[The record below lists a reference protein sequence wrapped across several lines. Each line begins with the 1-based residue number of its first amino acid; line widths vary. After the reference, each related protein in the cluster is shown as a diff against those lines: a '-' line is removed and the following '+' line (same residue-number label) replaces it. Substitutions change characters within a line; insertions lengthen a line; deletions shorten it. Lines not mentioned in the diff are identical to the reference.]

1 MKIIFSLL
9 LFLFTL
15 NTVAQVPVSDP
26 EEVARKKEINSIKKQ
41 GEAVY
46 ADVYQEAA
54 TEEAALT
61 EAEQKSKEMLKTHVY
76 EIFSKR
82 MGMSKEDV
90 RAIWKVLESKCRHIV
105 VKRGDLFRVFTY
117 VMKNAVG
124 SNDPSDMLADNG
136 VAAVGTDVVPTP
148 EPVPATTQEPKPV
161 VPTPVPAPEPKPE
174 PKPVVPTPVPT
185 TPEPKPVVSAP
196 VPTPEPKPEPKPVAP
211 TPVPTPEPKPV
222 VPTPVPAPEVKSE
235 TTQTPEP
242 QSENAI
248 PVLCKTIIEKGN
260 FDSIYKYLKREK
272 AYQRLMYGTA
282 RNMQYPE
289 KCYIVLTNKGTG
301 EIVAVLD
308 KGQSERMNF
317 ITMKMDRYSNYRGG
331 NYSAIFIQEY

>member
-1 MKIIFSLL
+1 MKFIFSLL
-9 LFLFTL
+9 FLLFTVNVMGQL
-15 NTVAQVPVSDP
+15 PVTDP
-26 EEVARKKEINSIKKQ
+26 EETARKKEINSIKKT

-46 ADVYQEAA
+46 ADVYQEAT
-54 TEEAALT
+54 TEEAALS

-90 RAIWKVLESKCRHIV
+90 REIWKVLESKCKHIV

-124 SNDPSDMLADNG
+124 SSDP
-136 VAAVGTDVVPTP
+136 TDLIAENTQPATSNNISTP
-148 EPVPATTQEPKPV
+148 EQVTTSAPKPE
-161 VPTPVPAPEPKPE
+161 PAPAPKPEVKPE
-174 PKPVVPTPVPT
+174 PKPVVPTPA
-185 TPEPKPVVSAP
+185 PK
-196 VPTPEPKPEPKPVAP
+196 PEPKPEPAPVS
-211 TPVPTPEPKPV
+211 TPKPEPA
-222 VPTPVPAPEVKSE
+222 T
-235 TTQTPEP
+235 
-242 QSENAI
+242 QSEVVV

-260 FDSIYKYLKREK
+260 FDNVYKYLKREK

-317 ITMKMDRYSNYRGG
+317 VTMKMDRYSNYRGG

>member
-1 MKIIFSLL
+1 MKFIFSLL
-9 LFLFTL
+9 FLLFTVNVMGQL
-15 NTVAQVPVSDP
+15 PVTDP
-26 EEVARKKEINSIKKQ
+26 EETARKKEINSIKKT

-46 ADVYQEAA
+46 ADVYQEAT
-54 TEEAALT
+54 TEEAALS

-90 RAIWKVLESKCRHIV
+90 REIWKVLESKCKHIV

-124 SNDPSDMLADNG
+124 SSDP
-136 VAAVGTDVVPTP
+136 TDLIAENTQPATSNNISTP
-148 EPVPATTQEPKPV
+148 EQVTTSAPKPE
-161 VPTPVPAPEPKPE
+161 PAPAPKPEVKPE
-174 PKPVVPTPVPT
+174 PKPVVPT
-185 TPEPKPVVSAP
+185 SAP
-196 VPTPEPKPEPKPVAP
+196 KPEPKPEPAPVS
-211 TPVPTPEPKPV
+211 TPKPEPA
-222 VPTPVPAPEVKSE
+222 T
-235 TTQTPEP
+235 
-242 QSENAI
+242 QSEVVV

-260 FDSIYKYLKREK
+260 FDNVYKYLKREK

-317 ITMKMDRYSNYRGG
+317 VTMKMDRYSNYRGG

>member
-1 MKIIFSLL
+1 MKFIFSLL
-9 LFLFTL
+9 FLLFTVNVMGQL
-15 NTVAQVPVSDP
+15 PVTDP
-26 EEVARKKEINSIKKQ
+26 EETARKKEINSIKKT

-46 ADVYQEAA
+46 ADVYQEAT
-54 TEEAALT
+54 TEEAALS

-90 RAIWKVLESKCRHIV
+90 REIWKVLESKCKHIV

-124 SNDPSDMLADNG
+124 SSDPTDLIADNIQ
-136 VAAVGTDVVPTP
+136 ATTSNNLSTPEQVPTSAPKP
-148 EPVPATTQEPKPV
+148 EVKPEPKPV
-161 VPTPVPAPEPKPE
+161 VPTPAPTPAPKPEPKPEPAPTPKPEVKPE
-174 PKPVVPTPVPT
+174 PKPVVPTPVP
-185 TPEPKPVVSAP
+185 K
-196 VPTPEPKPEPKPVAP
+196 PEPKPESAPAPKPEPAP
-211 TPVPTPEPKPV
+211 TPAT
-222 VPTPVPAPEVKSE
+222 
-235 TTQTPEP
+235 
-242 QSENAI
+242 QSEVNV

-260 FDSIYKYLKREK
+260 FDSVYKYLKREK

-289 KCYIVLTNKGTG
+289 KCYIVLTNKSTG

-317 ITMKMDRYSNYRGG
+317 VTMKMDRYSNYRGG

>member
-1 MKIIFSLL
+1 MKFIFSLL
-9 LFLFTL
+9 FLLFTVNVMGQL
-15 NTVAQVPVSDP
+15 PVTDP
-26 EEVARKKEINSIKKQ
+26 EETARKKEINSIKKT

-46 ADVYQEAA
+46 ADVYQEAT
-54 TEEAALT
+54 TEEAALS

-90 RAIWKVLESKCRHIV
+90 REIWKVLESKCKHIV

-124 SNDPSDMLADNG
+124 SSDP
-136 VAAVGTDVVPTP
+136 TDLIAENTQPATSNNISTP
-148 EPVPATTQEPKPV
+148 EQVTTSAPKPEPAPAPKPEVKSEPKPV
-161 VPTPVPAPEPKPE
+161 VPTPAPKPEPKPE
-174 PKPVVPTPVPT
+174 PVPT
-185 TPEPKPVVSAP
+185 
-196 VPTPEPKPEPKPVAP
+196 PKPEPAPVS
-211 TPVPTPEPKPV
+211 TPKPEPA
-222 VPTPVPAPEVKSE
+222 T
-235 TTQTPEP
+235 
-242 QSENAI
+242 QSEVVV

-260 FDSIYKYLKREK
+260 FDNVYKYLKREK

-289 KCYIVLTNKGTG
+289 KCYIVLTNKSTG

-317 ITMKMDRYSNYRGG
+317 VTMKMDRYSNYRGG
-331 NYSAIFIQEY
+331 NYAAIFIQEY

>member
-1 MKIIFSLL
+1 MKFIFSLL
-9 LFLFTL
+9 FLLFTVNVMGQL
-15 NTVAQVPVSDP
+15 PVTDP
-26 EEVARKKEINSIKKQ
+26 EETARKKEINSIKKT

-46 ADVYQEAA
+46 ADVYQEAT
-54 TEEAALT
+54 TEEAALS

-90 RAIWKVLESKCRHIV
+90 REIWKVLESKCKHIV

-124 SNDPSDMLADNG
+124 SSDP
-136 VAAVGTDVVPTP
+136 TDLIAENTQPATSNNISTP
-148 EPVPATTQEPKPV
+148 EQVTTSAPKPEPAPAPKPEVKSEPKPV
-161 VPTPVPAPEPKPE
+161 VPTPAPKPEPKPE
-174 PKPVVPTPVPT
+174 PVPT
-185 TPEPKPVVSAP
+185 
-196 VPTPEPKPEPKPVAP
+196 PKPEPAPVS
-211 TPVPTPEPKPV
+211 TPKPEPA
-222 VPTPVPAPEVKSE
+222 T
-235 TTQTPEP
+235 
-242 QSENAI
+242 QSEVVV

-260 FDSIYKYLKREK
+260 FDNVYKYLKREK

-289 KCYIVLTNKGTG
+289 KCYIVLTNKSTG

-317 ITMKMDRYSNYRGG
+317 VTMKMDRYSNYRGG

>member
-1 MKIIFSLL
+1 MKFIFSLL
-9 LFLFTL
+9 FLLFTVNVMGQL
-15 NTVAQVPVSDP
+15 PVTDP
-26 EEVARKKEINSIKKQ
+26 EETARKKEINSIKKT

-46 ADVYQEAA
+46 ADVYQEAT
-54 TEEAALT
+54 TEEAALS

-90 RAIWKVLESKCRHIV
+90 REIWKVLESKCKHIV

-124 SNDPSDMLADNG
+124 SSDP
-136 VAAVGTDVVPTP
+136 TDLIAENTQPATSNNISTP
-148 EPVPATTQEPKPV
+148 EQVTTSAPKPEPAPAPKPEVKLEPKPV
-161 VPTPVPAPEPKPE
+161 VPTPAPKPEPKPE
-174 PKPVVPTPVPT
+174 P
-185 TPEPKPVVSAP
+185 AP
-196 VPTPEPKPEPKPVAP
+196 VSTPKPEPA
-211 TPVPTPEPKPV
+211 T
-222 VPTPVPAPEVKSE
+222 
-235 TTQTPEP
+235 
-242 QSENAI
+242 QSEVVV

-260 FDSIYKYLKREK
+260 FDNVYKYLKREK

-317 ITMKMDRYSNYRGG
+317 VTMKMDRYSNYRGG

>member
-1 MKIIFSLL
+1 MKFIFSLL
-9 LFLFTL
+9 FLLFTVNVMGQL
-15 NTVAQVPVSDP
+15 PVTDP
-26 EEVARKKEINSIKKQ
+26 EETARKKEINSIKKT

-46 ADVYQEAA
+46 ADVYQEAT
-54 TEEAALT
+54 TEEAALS

-90 RAIWKVLESKCRHIV
+90 REIWKVLESKCKHIV

-124 SNDPSDMLADNG
+124 SSDP
-136 VAAVGTDVVPTP
+136 TDLIAENTQPATSNNISTP
-148 EPVPATTQEPKPV
+148 EQVTTSAPKPE
-161 VPTPVPAPEPKPE
+161 PAPAPKPEVKPE
-174 PKPVVPTPVPT
+174 PKPVVPTPA
-185 TPEPKPVVSAP
+185 PK
-196 VPTPEPKPEPKPVAP
+196 PEPKPEPVP
-211 TPVPTPEPKPV
+211 TPKPEPAPAPKPEVKPEPKPV
-222 VPTPVPAPEVKSE
+222 VPTPAPKPEPKPEPAPVSTPK
-235 TTQTPEP
+235 PEP
-242 QSENAI
+242 ATQSEVVV

-260 FDSIYKYLKREK
+260 FDNVYKYLKREK

-317 ITMKMDRYSNYRGG
+317 VTMKMDRYSNYRGG

>member
-1 MKIIFSLL
+1 MKFIFSLL
-9 LFLFTL
+9 FLLFTVNVMGQL
-15 NTVAQVPVSDP
+15 PVTDP
-26 EEVARKKEINSIKKQ
+26 EETARKKEINSIKKT

-46 ADVYQEAA
+46 ADVYQEAT
-54 TEEAALT
+54 TEEAALS

-90 RAIWKVLESKCRHIV
+90 REIWKVLESKCKHIV

-124 SNDPSDMLADNG
+124 SSDP
-136 VAAVGTDVVPTP
+136 TDLIAENTQPATSNNISTP
-148 EPVPATTQEPKPV
+148 EQVTTS
-161 VPTPVPAPEPKPE
+161 APKPE
-174 PKPVVPTPVPT
+174 P
-185 TPEPKPVVSAP
+185 AP
-196 VPTPEPKPEPKPVAP
+196 VSTPKPEPA
-211 TPVPTPEPKPV
+211 T
-222 VPTPVPAPEVKSE
+222 
-235 TTQTPEP
+235 
-242 QSENAI
+242 QSEVVV

-260 FDSIYKYLKREK
+260 FDNVYKYLKREK

-317 ITMKMDRYSNYRGG
+317 VTMKMDRYSNYRGG